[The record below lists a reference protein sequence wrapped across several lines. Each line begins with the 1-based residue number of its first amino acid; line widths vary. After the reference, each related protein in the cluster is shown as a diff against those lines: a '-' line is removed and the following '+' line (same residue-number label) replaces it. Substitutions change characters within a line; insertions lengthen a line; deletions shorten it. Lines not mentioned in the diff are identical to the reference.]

1 MISVL
6 KSFKWILKMVRDVK
20 MSSKPFQERPQK
32 NNYDIVIIGGAI
44 MGSATAWF
52 LSKNIDFDGSI
63 LIVEKDPTYQFSST
77 ARTNSCIRQ
86 QFSRELNIRISQYT
100 AQFIKNFQE
109 NLEDYRVPKLSI
121 QNYGYMY
128 MADTEDKAKS
138 LRNVQKTQ
146 LKAGAD
152 TILMSPDEIKSK
164 YPFYNVKDIFLGS
177 INTVDEGYW
186 DGGTVFDWLRRS
198 AIDKG
203 VEYISNEVVGINKN
217 STGNGVE
224 AVRLK
229 SGEVINCGVVVNAA
243 GPRASKISEMIDLKI
258 PVEARKRYTWV
269 FSAEYP
275 LDIDLP
281 LTIDPSGIH
290 VRQDGP
296 DTYLAGSKGFIDD
309 PVNFDDFSFE
319 KDLWEEYVWPKIANR
334 IPAFEAIKVKS
345 EWVGHYAY
353 NTLDQNAIIGPHP
366 SISNFMFINGF
377 SGHGLQQ
384 APAMGRGMSELLIY
398 GKYQSLDLSPFGY
411 DRILNGT
418 PFLEEAII

>member
-1 MISVL
+1 
-6 KSFKWILKMVRDVK
+6 MVRDVK

-269 FSAEYP
+269 FSAECP

-296 DTYLAGSKGFIDD
+296 DTYLAGSKGFIDG

-366 SISNFMFINGF
+366 IISNFMFINGF

-398 GKYQSLDLSPFGY
+398 GKYQNLDLSPFGF
-411 DRILNGT
+411 DRILNGI
-418 PFLEEAII
+418 PFMEEAII

>member
-1 MISVL
+1 
-6 KSFKWILKMVRDVK
+6 MVRDVK

-269 FSAEYP
+269 FSAECP

-290 VRQDGP
+290 VRQDGT
-296 DTYLAGSKGFIDD
+296 DTYLAGSKGFIDG

-366 SISNFMFINGF
+366 IISNFMFINGF

-398 GKYQSLDLSPFGY
+398 GKYQNLDLSPFGF
-411 DRILNGT
+411 DRILNGI
-418 PFLEEAII
+418 PFMEEAII

>member
-217 STGNGVE
+217 SKGNGVE

-269 FSAEYP
+269 FSAECP

-296 DTYLAGSKGFIDD
+296 DTYLAGSKGFIDG

-366 SISNFMFINGF
+366 IISNFMFINGF

-398 GKYQSLDLSPFGY
+398 GKYQNLDLSPFGF
-411 DRILNGT
+411 DRILNGI
-418 PFLEEAII
+418 PFMEEAII

>member
-1 MISVL
+1 
-6 KSFKWILKMVRDVK
+6 MVRDVK

-269 FSAEYP
+269 FSAECP

-296 DTYLAGSKGFIDD
+296 DTYLAGSKGFIDG

-366 SISNFMFINGF
+366 IISNFMFINGF

-398 GKYQSLDLSPFGY
+398 GKYQNLDLSSFGF
-411 DRILNGT
+411 DRILNGI

>member
-1 MISVL
+1 M
-6 KSFKWILKMVRDVK
+6 LKM
-20 MSSKPFQERPQK
+20 SFKPFQETPQK

-100 AQFIKNFQE
+100 AQFIRNFQE
-109 NLEDYRVPKLSI
+109 HLEDDRVPKLSI

-217 STGNGVE
+217 SKGNGVE

-258 PVEARKRYTWV
+258 PVEPRKRYTWV
-269 FSAEYP
+269 FSAECP

-366 SISNFMFINGF
+366 IISNFMFINGF

-384 APAMGRGMSELLIY
+384 APAMGRGISELLIY
-398 GKYQSLDLSPFGY
+398 GKYQNLDLSPFGY
-411 DRILNGT
+411 DRILNGI

>member
-1 MISVL
+1 
-6 KSFKWILKMVRDVK
+6 MVRDVK
-20 MSSKPFQERPQK
+20 MSSKPLQERPQK

-269 FSAEYP
+269 FSAECP

-296 DTYLAGSKGFIDD
+296 DTYLAGSKGFIDG

-366 SISNFMFINGF
+366 IISNFMFINGF

-398 GKYQSLDLSPFGY
+398 GKYQNLDLSPFGF
-411 DRILNGT
+411 DRILNGI
-418 PFLEEAII
+418 PFMEEAII

>member
-269 FSAEYP
+269 FSAECP

-296 DTYLAGSKGFIDD
+296 DTYLAGSKGFIDG

-366 SISNFMFINGF
+366 IISNFMFINGF

-398 GKYQSLDLSPFGY
+398 GKYQNLDLSPFGF
-411 DRILNGT
+411 DRILNGI

>member
-1 MISVL
+1 ML
-6 KSFKWILKMVRDVK
+6 K

-109 NLEDYRVPKLSI
+109 NLEDDRVPKLSI

-203 VEYISNEVVGINKN
+203 VEYISNEVVGINQN
-217 STGNGVE
+217 SKGNGVE

-229 SGEVINCGVVVNAA
+229 SGELINCGVVINAA
-243 GPRASKISEMIDLKI
+243 GPRASRISEMIGLKI
-258 PVEARKRYTWV
+258 PVEPRKRYTWV
-269 FSAEYP
+269 FSAECP

-319 KDLWEEYVWPKIANR
+319 EDLWEDYVWPKIANR

-345 EWVGHYAY
+345 EWAGHYAY

-384 APAMGRGMSELLIY
+384 APPMAR
-398 GKYQSLDLSPFGY
+398 
-411 DRILNGT
+411 
-418 PFLEEAII
+418 

>member
-269 FSAEYP
+269 FSAECP

-296 DTYLAGSKGFIDD
+296 DTYLAGSKGFIDG

-366 SISNFMFINGF
+366 IISNFMFINGF

-398 GKYQSLDLSPFGY
+398 GKYQNLDLSPFGF
-411 DRILNGT
+411 DRILNGI
-418 PFLEEAII
+418 PFMEEAII

>member
-1 MISVL
+1 
-6 KSFKWILKMVRDVK
+6 MVSEASQK
-20 MSSKPFQERPQK
+20 TPQK
-32 NNYDIVIIGGAI
+32 KSYDIVIIGGAI
-44 MGSATAWF
+44 MGSATSWF
-52 LSKNIDFDGSI
+52 LSKNKNFGGSI
-63 LIVEKDPTYQFSST
+63 LVIERDPTYQFSST

-109 NLEDYRVPKLSI
+109 NLEDDRVPKLGI

-128 MADTEDKAKS
+128 LADTKDKAKS
-138 LRNVQKTQ
+138 LRTIQKTQ
-146 LKAGAD
+146 LKAGAS
-152 TILMSPDEIKSK
+152 TILMNPDEIKSK
-164 YPFYNVKDIFLGS
+164 YPFYNVSDIFLGS
-177 INTVDEGYW
+177 INKVDEGYW

-198 AIDKG
+198 SINNG
-203 VEYISNEVVGINKN
+203 VEYISNEVTGINQN
-217 STGNGVE
+217 SNGNRVE
-224 AVRLK
+224 EIVLK

-243 GPRASKISEMIDLKI
+243 GPRASKISEMLNIKI
-258 PVEARKRYTWV
+258 PVEPRKRYTWV
-269 FSAEYP
+269 FSAECP
-275 LDIDLP
+275 LEVDLP

-319 KDLWEEYVWPKIANR
+319 EDLWEDYVWPKIANR

-345 EWVGHYAY
+345 EWAGHYAY

>member
-1 MISVL
+1 
-6 KSFKWILKMVRDVK
+6 MVRDVK

-63 LIVEKDPTYQFSST
+63 LIVEKDLTYQFSST

-269 FSAEYP
+269 FSAECP

-296 DTYLAGSKGFIDD
+296 DTYLAGSKGFIDG

-366 SISNFMFINGF
+366 IISNFMFINGF

-398 GKYQSLDLSPFGY
+398 GKYQNLDLSPFGF
-411 DRILNGT
+411 DRILNGI
-418 PFLEEAII
+418 PFMEEAII

>member
-1 MISVL
+1 
-6 KSFKWILKMVRDVK
+6 MVRDVK

-203 VEYISNEVVGINKN
+203 VKYISNEVVGINKN

-269 FSAEYP
+269 FSAECP
-275 LDIDLP
+275 LNIDLP

-296 DTYLAGSKGFIDD
+296 DTYLAGSKGFIDG

-366 SISNFMFINGF
+366 IISNFMFINGF

-398 GKYQSLDLSPFGY
+398 GKYQNLDLSPFGF
-411 DRILNGT
+411 DRILNGI
-418 PFLEEAII
+418 PFMEEAII

>member
-1 MISVL
+1 M
-6 KSFKWILKMVRDVK
+6 SF
-20 MSSKPFQERPQK
+20 KPFQETPQK

-52 LSKNIDFDGSI
+52 LSKNMDFDGSI

-100 AQFIKNFQE
+100 AQFIRNFQE
-109 NLEDYRVPKLSI
+109 NLEDDRVPKLSI

-128 MADTEDKAKS
+128 LADTKDKAKS
-138 LRNVQKTQ
+138 LRAIQKTQ
-146 LKAGAD
+146 LRAGAQ
-152 TILMSPDEIKSK
+152 TVLMVPDEIKSK
-164 YPFYNVKDIFLGS
+164 YPFYNVSDIFLGS

-198 AIDKG
+198 SIDNG
-203 VEYISNEVVGINKN
+203 VEYISNEVAGINQN
-217 STGNGVE
+217 SNGNKVE
-224 AVRLK
+224 EVVLK
-229 SGEVINCGVVVNAA
+229 SGEVINCGAVVNAA
-243 GPRASKISEMIDLKI
+243 GPRASQISEMLQIKI
-258 PVEARKRYTWV
+258 PVEPRKRYTWV
-269 FSAEYP
+269 FSAESP
-275 LDIDLP
+275 LEVDLP

-296 DTYLAGSKGFIDD
+296 DTYLAGSKGLIDD

-319 KDLWEEYVWPKIANR
+319 ANLWEDYVWPKIANR

-345 EWVGHYAY
+345 EWAGHYAY

-398 GKYQSLDLSPFGY
+398 GKYRSLDLSPFGY

>member
-1 MISVL
+1 M
-6 KSFKWILKMVRDVK
+6 SF
-20 MSSKPFQERPQK
+20 KPFQETPQK

-86 QFSRELNIRISQYT
+86 QFSRELNIKISQYT
-100 AQFIKNFQE
+100 AQFIRNFQE
-109 NLEDYRVPKLSI
+109 NLEDDRVPKLSI

-146 LKAGAD
+146 LKAGAN

-217 STGNGVE
+217 SRGNGVE

-229 SGEVINCGVVVNAA
+229 SGEVINCGAVVNAA
-243 GPRASKISEMIDLKI
+243 GPRASKISEMIDLRI
-258 PVEARKRYTWV
+258 PVEPRKRYTWV
-269 FSAEYP
+269 FSAECT

-366 SISNFMFINGF
+366 IISNFMFINGF

-384 APAMGRGMSELLIY
+384 APAMGRGISELLIY
-398 GKYQSLDLSPFGY
+398 GKYQNLDLSPFGY
-411 DRILNGT
+411 DRILNGI

>member
-1 MISVL
+1 M
-6 KSFKWILKMVRDVK
+6 SF
-20 MSSKPFQERPQK
+20 KPFQETPQK

-109 NLEDYRVPKLSI
+109 NLEDDRVPKLSI

-203 VEYISNEVVGINKN
+203 VEYISNEVVGINQN
-217 STGNGVE
+217 SKGNGVE

-229 SGEVINCGVVVNAA
+229 SGELINCGVVINAA
-243 GPRASKISEMIDLKI
+243 GPRASRISEMIGLKI
-258 PVEARKRYTWV
+258 PVEPRKRYTWV
-269 FSAEYP
+269 FSAECP

-309 PVNFDDFSFE
+309 PVDFDDFSFE
-319 KDLWEEYVWPKIANR
+319 EDLWEDYVWPKIANR

-345 EWVGHYAY
+345 EWAGHYAY

>member
-1 MISVL
+1 M
-6 KSFKWILKMVRDVK
+6 LKM
-20 MSSKPFQERPQK
+20 SFKPFQETPQK

-100 AQFIKNFQE
+100 AQFIRNFQE
-109 NLEDYRVPKLSI
+109 HLEDDRVPKLSI

-146 LKAGAD
+146 LKAGAN

-217 STGNGVE
+217 SRGNGVE

-229 SGEVINCGVVVNAA
+229 SGEVINCGAVVNAA
-243 GPRASKISEMIDLKI
+243 GPRASKISEMIDLRI
-258 PVEARKRYTWV
+258 PVEPRKRYTWV
-269 FSAEYP
+269 FSAECT

-366 SISNFMFINGF
+366 IISNFMFINGF

-384 APAMGRGMSELLIY
+384 APAMGRGISELLIY
-398 GKYQSLDLSPFGY
+398 GKYQNLDLSPFGY
-411 DRILNGT
+411 DRILNGI

>member
-1 MISVL
+1 M
-6 KSFKWILKMVRDVK
+6 LKM
-20 MSSKPFQERPQK
+20 SFKPFQETPQK

-100 AQFIKNFQE
+100 AQFIRNFQE
-109 NLEDYRVPKLSI
+109 NLEDDRVPKLSI

-203 VEYISNEVVGINKN
+203 VEYILS
-217 STGNGVE
+217 
-224 AVRLK
+224 L
-229 SGEVINCGVVVNAA
+229 
-243 GPRASKISEMIDLKI
+243 
-258 PVEARKRYTWV
+258 
-269 FSAEYP
+269 
-275 LDIDLP
+275 
-281 LTIDPSGIH
+281 IH
-290 VRQDGP
+290 
-296 DTYLAGSKGFIDD
+296 I
-309 PVNFDDFSFE
+309 
-319 KDLWEEYVWPKIANR
+319 
-334 IPAFEAIKVKS
+334 
-345 EWVGHYAY
+345 
-353 NTLDQNAIIGPHP
+353 
-366 SISNFMFINGF
+366 
-377 SGHGLQQ
+377 
-384 APAMGRGMSELLIY
+384 
-398 GKYQSLDLSPFGY
+398 
-411 DRILNGT
+411 
-418 PFLEEAII
+418 

>member
-1 MISVL
+1 M
-6 KSFKWILKMVRDVK
+6 SF
-20 MSSKPFQERPQK
+20 KPFQETPQK

-100 AQFIKNFQE
+100 AQFIRNFQE
-109 NLEDYRVPKLSI
+109 NLEDDRVPKLSI

-217 STGNGVE
+217 SKGNGVE

-258 PVEARKRYTWV
+258 PVEPRKRYTWV

-366 SISNFMFINGF
+366 IISNFMFINGF

-398 GKYQSLDLSPFGY
+398 GKYQNLDLSPFGF
-411 DRILNGT
+411 DRILNGI